1 MTIGEKANY
10 ITSLSVFSA
19 FAVISLH
26 TNGVFWDF
34 STRHY
39 WLTANIIECFYYFA
53 VPVFFMVSG
62 ATLIDF
68 RDRYNL
74 KSYFYKR
81 FHKTVVPFIFW
92 SFMGLVFHV
101 FFLKDIP
108 ISNLNAFYIWN
119 GVLGTSFVGVF
130 WFFIPLFISYLSI
143 PLFSEVH
150 KQRRI
155 KVFSYL
161 IAVAFFLNF
170 LIPFLIKISNLAI
183 KWPIH
188 IPAVEGNLIFILL
201 GYVLS
206 KVVISK
212 SVRYSIYVFAIIG
225 LLMHIL
231 GTYSLSMEAGKII
244 RTFKGFTNIPSILYA
259 MGVFVFFKENEETII
274 KIGGGRAL
282 RILKNYTFPT
292 YLLHWFIMKFVVIEF
307 QVNTY
312 SIFYRLLAPFF
323 IGAVCIIITKI
334 IRCSPIGRIIL
345 P

>member
-1 MTIGEKANY
+1 MEFYG
-10 ITSLSVFSA
+10 
-19 FAVISLH
+19 IS
-26 TNGVFWDF
+26 
-34 STRHY
+34 
-39 WLTANIIECFYYFA
+39 IPCI
-53 VPVFFMVSG
+53 
-62 ATLIDF
+62 
-68 RDRYNL
+68 
-74 KSYFYKR
+74 
-81 FHKTVVPFIFW
+81 
-92 SFMGLVFHV
+92 
-101 FFLKDIP
+101 FLKDIP

-119 GVLGTSFVGVF
+119 GVWGTSFVGVF

-282 RILKNYTFPT
+282 GILKSYTFPT